1 MTHGSYDIVFFQYCA
16 PLVEMRRMNYNLT
29 FKRHLGNLSSGP
41 GHDLAGKGHVAYQSI
56 CIVKLKSSK
65 VFFIAQAC
73 RMSLS
78 EVIEKTAGGL
88 P

>member
-1 MTHGSYDIVFFQYCA
+1 MTLFFQYCA

-65 VFFIAQAC
+65 VFSSLRHVAC
-73 RMSLS
+73 LYQKLLKKLL
-78 EVIEKTAGGL
+78 EAFHDLT
-88 P
+88 